1 MLNKLTW
8 CQKIQ
13 ASIPSTTP
21 LLPAPPL
28 DPLQLDLHPLP
39 PPPAAIQL
47 TPLLGAAPS
56 EHMQTLHS
64 LYAAQI
70 ATLIWAAESDGVLE
84 VDRRNV
90 VVGIALRKSDGGDGE
105 GLSQQDRVIFLEV
118 MDMLR
123 ELLAQ
128 SWNLRSCNV
137 GYIRTSLE
145 GLE

>member
-1 MLNKLTW
+1 MLDKLTRHE
-8 CQKIQ
+8 KIQ

-21 LLPAPPL
+21 LLPAPPP
-28 DPLQLDLHPLP
+28 DPLQPNLHPLP

-47 TPLLGAAPS
+47 TPLLGTAPS

-70 ATLIWAAESDGVLE
+70 ATIVWAAESDGLLE

-90 VVGIALRKSDGGDGE
+90 VVGIALRKLNGDDGG
-105 GLSQQDRVIFLEV
+105 GLNQQDRDIFLEV

-128 SWNLRSCNV
+128 S
-137 GYIRTSLE
+137 
-145 GLE
+145 